1 MYFSRIFTWLFPCR
15 PINRPEQHR
24 VRICSR
30 SSHDMASSSSKAKA
44 FTSFGM
50 ASFKS
55 LIPRAIV
62 AQPDPQRAR
71 DLSPKTAAII
81 CGICLFTLCMGLL
94 VFQIRR
100 KGCGFRL
107 KQHPS
112 NTDPSTRG
120 SILRAPPVNNET
132 GESASNATTIH
143 ESSPGTTIP
152 SSPLCSKQ
160 HCSQGKQR
168 II

>member
-44 FTSFGM
+44 FTSFGS

-62 AQPDPQRAR
+62 AKPDPQRSR
-71 DLSPKTAAII
+71 DLSPKTAGII
-81 CGICLFTLCMGLL
+81 CGISLFILCMGLL
-94 VFQIRR
+94 FFQIRR
-100 KGCGFRL
+100 KGCGSRS
-107 KQHPS
+107 KQHPN

-120 SILRAPPVNNET
+120 SVLRAPPVNNEA

-143 ESSPGTTIP
+143 EPSPGTTIP
-152 SSPLCSKQ
+152 SSPLVPSSIVAK
-160 HCSQGKQR
+160 GNKG
-168 II
+168 